1 MTLPHQHT
9 VPGILEDWQ
18 HATEQA
24 VEAGRSPLLELGMDR
39 RLLNN
44 LPRLHA
50 LTTWTM
56 RRTDVSQPLLLTG
69 DVDALWPVPLLYPTP
84 PDQAGQNTGQNTAP
98 TAQLVYG
105 GADQATYLASL
116 TTYVPQRLQ
125 CGALYAV
132 DLPAAMQ
139 PLANP
144 QSQPHVNAT
153 WQTLPLTLLSTA
165 TQSPPSNPPAAPALD
180 EPWLAW
186 AALVM
191 IIALVL
197 LAIFV

>member
-9 VPGILEDWQ
+9 VPQIRQDWQ
-18 HATEQA
+18 QATEQA

-56 RRTDVSQPLLLTG
+56 SRTDVSHPLLLTG
-69 DVDALWPVPLLYPTP
+69 DVDALWPVPLLYPTQP
-84 PDQAGQNTGQNTAP
+84 EQAGQKTRQSAAP
-98 TAQLVYG
+98 AAQVVYG

-116 TTYVPQRLQ
+116 TTHVPERLQ
-125 CGALYAV
+125 RGALYAV
-132 DLPAAMQ
+132 DLPVAMQ
-139 PLANP
+139 PLVNP
-144 QSQPHVNAT
+144 HTQPHVNAT
-153 WQTLPLTLLSTA
+153 WQTIPLTLLATA
-165 TQSPPSNPPAAPALD
+165 TQSTPSNPPAAPALD
-180 EPWLAW
+180 EPWLAR